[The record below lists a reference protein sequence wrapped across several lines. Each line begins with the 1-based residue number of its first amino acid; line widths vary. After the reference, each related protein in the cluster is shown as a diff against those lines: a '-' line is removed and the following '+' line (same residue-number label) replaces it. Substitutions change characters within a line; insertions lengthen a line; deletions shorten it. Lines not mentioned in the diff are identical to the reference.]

1 MRTPMHQLVTK
12 RGHVPLVADTFDI
25 RAQWLAAHVLP
36 HETVIRS
43 RLRRISGLTQAD
55 IDDLVQETYAVL
67 AAKKKVADIADA
79 RAYALQ
85 TARSQFL
92 LRLRKAKIVP
102 LDYVADLFEFDA
114 PDPASPLDD
123 RTAAKDELQKVID
136 AIEALP
142 PQMRRA
148 FWLRRV
154 EGWSQREIAT
164 ELGLSESTVEKH
176 IGRGIKRLLE
186 QFGRGGNRKRA
197 ASTSATDVE
206 PQESRPLE
214 RPSRVRGST

>member
-1 MRTPMHQLVTK
+1 MDNLYEENVEC
-12 RGHVPLVADTFDI
+12 DF
-25 RAQWLAAHVLP
+25 
-36 HETVIRS
+36 
-43 RLRRISGLTQAD
+43 
-55 IDDLVQETYAVL
+55 ETY
-67 AAKKKVADIADA
+67 
-79 RAYALQ
+79 YC
-85 TARSQFL
+85 RSECCG
-92 LRLRKAKIVP
+92 RC
-102 LDYVADLFEFDA
+102 DWWTDN
-114 PDPASPLDD
+114 DPASPLDD